1 VLIHADAL
9 AGLAYVLLSAGAGS
23 EAREP
28 AACAG
33 ELYEAKGD
41 VDSAARWQR
50 VVAGLVPA
58 SE

>member
-41 VDSAARWQR
+41 VVSAARWQR